1 MARSGAVWG
10 LRNTSAQER
19 TPLLENSEHLR
30 APVSAPPRTL
40 RLDSRCSKYFVDL
53 SEITSSQYIL
63 YIIGALR
70 KPWRIFTAYA
80 FWFGG
85 SPSVWTQALSLRVL
99 KDFLKMSENTSLCIH
114 HN

>member
-10 LRNTSAQER
+10 LRNTSAQE
-19 TPLLENSEHLR
+19 NSEHLR
-30 APVSAPPRTL
+30 AAVSAPPRTL

-70 KPWRIFTAYA
+70 KPWRTFTAYA
-80 FWFGG
+80 FWFRG
-85 SPSVWTQALSLRVL
+85 SPSVEPQSVER
-99 KDFLKMSENTSLCIH
+99 FSENV
-114 HN
+114 